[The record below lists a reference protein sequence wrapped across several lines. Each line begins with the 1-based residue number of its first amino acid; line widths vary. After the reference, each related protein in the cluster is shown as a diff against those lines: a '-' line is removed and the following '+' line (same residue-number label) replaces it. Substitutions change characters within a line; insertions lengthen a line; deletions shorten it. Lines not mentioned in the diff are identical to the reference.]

1 MKKILASFV
10 SVLVV
15 SSLSTV
21 VLAANA
27 VISRTDKSTK
37 QVILSEEAP
46 APVPEPAPAPEPGLK
61 KFPFQSEL

>member
-1 MKKILASFV
+1 MKKILVSFV

-15 SSLSTV
+15 SSLLTV

-27 VISRTDKSTK
+27 VSCSDKLTK

-46 APVPEPAPAPEPGLK
+46 APEPTPAPAPAPAPAPEPEPEPK
-61 KFPFQSEL
+61 

>member
-1 MKKILASFV
+1 MKKVLVSFV

-15 SSLSTV
+15 TSLLTV

-27 VISRTDKSTK
+27 ISCTDKLTK

-46 APVPEPAPAPEPGLK
+46 APAPAPEPAPTPAPEPEPK
-61 KFPFQSEL
+61 